1 MKQPPRPP
9 CPSWAEK
16 LALRLEDLPPADREA
31 LQAHLQRCPV
41 CAAARADYELID
53 ARLQALPDPVLKP
66 VPRLAALMSKFANEE
81 EEHSSQ
87 ALGGQ
92 TRSGSSP
99 SPYHRPGPVRRS
111 RQRVWAAVA
120 ALIAACLM
128 LVLGLPLLYQLTE
141 SGGATS
147 PGTLL
152 VTYYGHTS
160 TITSLTWSPDGS
172 SLASSDLKGSIEV
185 WNPLTNTQRY
195 RYEPR
200 AGAGIA
206 YTVAWS
212 PNGHYLAAAFQNH
225 TVEVWNTE
233 TGQRIYSF
241 TRHTDIVY
249 ALAWS
254 PDSRRL
260 ASGGGDNSVWV
271 WDATTGA
278 DAVVY
283 NGIFSVKTLA
293 WSPDGNYLA
302 AGDDGDIVRIWN
314 VHTSNPE
321 TPLLS
326 YTAHSGSITALSW
339 SPDGRYLAS
348 ASMDGTVRVWDAHN
362 GTTLRVYTGH
372 RGRVDAVAWS
382 HDERFIASAGADATV
397 QVWNP
402 FNGEVA
408 LIYRKHSEEVNAVAW
423 SPNDHYLASA
433 GWDHTVQV
441 WRAP

>member
-16 LALRLEDLPPADREA
+16 LALRPEDLSPADREA
-31 LQAHLQRCPV
+31 LQAHLQHCPV

-53 ARLQALPDPVLKP
+53 ARLRALPDPVLKP
-66 VPRLAALMSKFANEE
+66 VPRLATLMSKFSSEE
-81 EEHSSQ
+81 EERSSQ
-87 ALGGQ
+87 PFAGR
-92 TRSGSSP
+92 TRRTSSLYARP
-99 SPYHRPGPVRRS
+99 VPARWSRSP
-111 RQRVWAAVA
+111 QRVWTAVV
-120 ALIAACLM
+120 ALVAACLM
-128 LVLGLPLLYQLTE
+128 LAMGLPLMHLLTE
-141 SGGATS
+141 SGATS

-152 VTYYGHTS
+152 VTYHGHS
-160 TITSLTWSPDGS
+160 SPITSLTWSPDGG
-172 SLASSDLKGSIEV
+172 SLASSDLRGTIEV
-185 WNPLTNTQRY
+185 WNALTGTLRY
-195 RYEPR
+195 RY
-200 AGAGIA
+200 ATSAGIA
-206 YTVAWS
+206 YAVAWS
-212 PNGHYLAAAFQNH
+212 PNGRYLAAAFENH

-233 TGQRIYSF
+233 TGQRLYRF

-260 ASGGGDNSVWV
+260 ASGGGDNRIWV

-278 DAVVY
+278 NAVVY
-283 NGIFSVKTLA
+283 NGIFPVTTLA

-302 AGDDGDIVRIWN
+302 AGDAGDIVRIWN
-314 VHTSNPE
+314 VHISNPE

-326 YTAHSGSITALSW
+326 YTAHSDAITSLSW
-339 SPDGRYLAS
+339 SPDGRYIAS
-348 ASMDGTVRVWDAHN
+348 ASKDGTVRVWNARN
-362 GTTLRVYTGH
+362 GSTLRVYTGH
-372 RGRVDAVAWS
+372 HGSVDAVAWS

-397 QVWNP
+397 QVWDP

-408 LIYRKHSEEVNAVAW
+408 LIYRQHSDEVTAVAW